1 MEKWTSCQSRRI
13 CDVLE
18 LNMRVKKTICLLW
31 AAIIVC
37 CMSSCSISA
46 RVKRAD
52 KRYNIGEYYAA
63 ADMYKQVY
71 KQVKS
76 KDKKTRA
83 HVAFNQAECYRILN
97 NSKAISA
104 YKNAIRYHY
113 HDSIVYL
120 HYAQVLQYQGKY
132 KDAIKQYDIYLEQHP
147 SDYVA
152 QAGKYA
158 CLKVEEWK
166 QQHSRYKIAP
176 AKEFNAKRSSNF
188 APAFIT
194 TDGDALVFTSNRQ
207 EQQSSTK
214 KKVRNSSVTGM
225 PTFNLYSAR
234 KNAAGKWEEIELC
247 EGLYSETEGEEDGTT
262 QKQTTT
268 AELGVCCFGEE
279 GRIMYF
285 TYSKPINGQDIGA
298 KIYTSQR
305 ASGEWSEAQELKLFN
320 DSSITVGHPS
330 LCATGDTLYF
340 VSDAPGGYGGKDI
353 YMALNNG
360 GAWDDIRNLG
370 PSINTSDDELFPY
383 IRHDGRLY
391 FSSKGH
397 PGYGGLDLFYAI
409 PEDTIWNV
417 FNMGAPFNSTGD
429 DFGITFAGKSEDGFF
444 SSNRG
449 QKKGYDLI
457 YSFVL
462 PQMEITIEGKVLNS
476 DGEHLSDATLRLI
489 GNDGT
494 NVKTQIRRDGTYRL
508 KLNKDTHY
516 AMLAT
521 ARGFLNQK
529 HVFTTEGLKDSYTYD
544 QDFTLA
550 PISKPVKMDNI
561 FFKFGSWELTP
572 DSEAGL
578 KALVKLLNDNP
589 NITIELAAH
598 TDLVGNNA
606 ANQELSLKRAQSVVD
621 YLIKNGIEKER
632 LTAIGYG
639 EEKPV
644 VVDDNLHKQYPYLP
658 KEQVLDEA
666 FISTLSAD
674 KQEVCNS
681 LNRRTE
687 FRVLKT
693 TYNLY

>member
-1 MEKWTSCQSRRI
+1 MK
-13 CDVLE
+13 L
-18 LNMRVKKTICLLW
+18 KTIISLL
-31 AAIIVC
+31 AIAF
-37 CMSSCSISA
+37 MATTFSACSVSA

-52 KRYNIGEYYAA
+52 RKYQIGEYYAA
-63 ADMYKQVY
+63 SEMYKQVY
-71 KQVKS
+71 KNLKS
-76 KDKKTRA
+76 KDKKLRA
-83 HVAFNQAECYRILN
+83 HVAFHQAECYRTLN
-97 NSKAISA
+97 NKKAATA

-113 HDSIVYL
+113 PDSIMYL

-158 CLKVEEWK
+158 CLKVDEWK

-194 TDGDALVFTSNRQ
+194 ADGDALVFTSNRQ
-207 EQQSSTK
+207 EQKSTEK
-214 KKVRNSSVTGM
+214 KKVRNSSVTGV

-234 KNAAGKWEEIELC
+234 KNAAGKWEDIELC
-247 EGLYSETEGEEDGTT
+247 EGLYSETESEEEGTS
-262 QKQTTT
+262 QKQTST
-268 AELGVCCFGEE
+268 AELGVCSFADE
-279 GRIMYF
+279 GRMMYF
-285 TYSKPINGQDIGA
+285 TYSQPINGQDIGA

-305 ASGEWSEAQELKLFN
+305 ASGEWSEAQDLKLFS

-330 LCATGDTLYF
+330 ICATGDTLYF

-353 YMALNNG
+353 YMAINNG

-370 PSINTSDDELFPY
+370 PTINTSDDELFPY
-383 IRHDGRLY
+383 IRQDGRLY
-391 FSSKGH
+391 FASKGH

-409 PEDTIWNV
+409 PEDTIWTI
-417 FNMGAPFNSTGD
+417 FNMGAPFNSMGD
-429 DFGITFAGKSEDGFF
+429 DFGITFAGASEDGFF
-444 SSNRG
+444 TSNRG

-457 YSFVL
+457 YSFTL
-462 PQMEITIEGKVLNS
+462 PQLEFLIEGKILNT
-476 DGEHLSDATLRLI
+476 DGEHLSEATLRLV

-508 KLNKDTHY
+508 KLNKDTRY
-516 AMLAT
+516 AMLVT
-521 ARGFLNQK
+521 SRGFLNQK
-529 HVFTTEGLKDSYTYD
+529 HTFATEGLKDSHTYE

-561 FFKFGSWELTP
+561 FFKFGSWELTS

-578 KALVKLLNDNP
+578 KALAKLLNDNP

-598 TDLVGNNA
+598 TDLVGNNE
-606 ANQELSLKRAQSVVD
+606 ANQELSHKRAQSVVD
-621 YLIKNGIEKER
+621 YLIKSGIEKER

-644 VVDDNLHKQYPYLP
+644 VVDDNLHKLYPYMP
-658 KEQVLDEA
+658 KDQVLDEA
-666 FISTLSAD
+666 FITTLTAD

>member
-1 MEKWTSCQSRRI
+1 MK
-13 CDVLE
+13 L
-18 LNMRVKKTICLLW
+18 KTIISLL
-31 AAIIVC
+31 AVAFVATTF
-37 CMSSCSISA
+37 SACSVSA
-46 RVKRAD
+46 RIKRAD
-52 KRYNIGEYYAA
+52 RKYQIGEYYAA

-71 KQVKS
+71 KNLKS
-76 KDKKTRA
+76 KDKKLRA
-83 HVAFNQAECYRILN
+83 HVAFHQAECYRTLN
-97 NSKAISA
+97 NKKAATA

-113 HDSIVYL
+113 PDSIMYL

-158 CLKVEEWK
+158 CLKVDEWK

-194 TDGDALVFTSNRQ
+194 ADGDALVFTSNRQ
-207 EQQSSTK
+207 EQKSTEK
-214 KKVRNSSVTGM
+214 KKVRNSSVTGV

-234 KNAAGKWEEIELC
+234 KNAAGKWEDIELC
-247 EGLYSETEGEEDGTT
+247 EGLYSETESEEEEGTT
-262 QKQTTT
+262 QKQTST
-268 AELGVCCFGEE
+268 AELGVCSFAEE
-279 GRIMYF
+279 GRMMYF

-305 ASGEWSEAQELKLFN
+305 ASGEWSEAQELKLFS

-330 LCATGDTLYF
+330 ICATGDTLYF

-353 YMALNNG
+353 YMAINSG

-370 PSINTSDDELFPY
+370 PTINTSDDELFPY
-383 IRHDGRLY
+383 IRQDGRLY

-409 PEDTIWNV
+409 PEDTIWTV
-417 FNMGAPFNSTGD
+417 FNMGAPFNSMGD
-429 DFGITFAGKSEDGFF
+429 DFGITFAGATEDGFF
-444 SSNRG
+444 TSNRG

-457 YSFVL
+457 YSFTL
-462 PQMEITIEGKVLNS
+462 PQLEFIIEGKVLNT
-476 DGEHLSDATLRLI
+476 DGEHLSEATLRLV

-508 KLNKDTHY
+508 KLNKDTRY

-521 ARGFLNQK
+521 SRGFLNQK
-529 HVFTTEGLKDSYTYD
+529 HTFATEGLKDSHTYK

-550 PISKPVKMDNI
+550 PISRPVKMDNI

-598 TDLVGNNA
+598 TDLVGNNE
-606 ANQELSLKRAQSVVD
+606 ANQELSHKRAQSVVD
-621 YLIKNGIEKER
+621 YLIKHGIEKER

-644 VVDDNLHKQYPYLP
+644 VVDDNLHKLYPYMP
-658 KEQVLDEA
+658 KDQVLDEA
-666 FISTLSAD
+666 FITTLTAD

>member
-1 MEKWTSCQSRRI
+1 
-13 CDVLE
+13 
-18 LNMRVKKTICLLW
+18 
-31 AAIIVC
+31 
-37 CMSSCSISA
+37 
-46 RVKRAD
+46 
-52 KRYNIGEYYAA
+52 
-63 ADMYKQVY
+63 
-71 KQVKS
+71 
-76 KDKKTRA
+76 
-83 HVAFNQAECYRILN
+83 
-97 NSKAISA
+97 
-104 YKNAIRYHY
+104 
-113 HDSIVYL
+113 
-120 HYAQVLQYQGKY
+120 
-132 KDAIKQYDIYLEQHP
+132 
-147 SDYVA
+147 
-152 QAGKYA
+152 
-158 CLKVEEWK
+158 
-166 QQHSRYKIAP
+166 
-176 AKEFNAKRSSNF
+176 
-188 APAFIT
+188 
-194 TDGDALVFTSNRQ
+194 
-207 EQQSSTK
+207 
-214 KKVRNSSVTGM
+214 
-225 PTFNLYSAR
+225 
-234 KNAAGKWEEIELC
+234 
-247 EGLYSETEGEEDGTT
+247 
-262 QKQTTT
+262 
-268 AELGVCCFGEE
+268 
-279 GRIMYF
+279 
-285 TYSKPINGQDIGA
+285 
-298 KIYTSQR
+298 
-305 ASGEWSEAQELKLFN
+305 
-320 DSSITVGHPS
+320 
-330 LCATGDTLYF
+330 
-340 VSDAPGGYGGKDI
+340 
-353 YMALNNG
+353 
-360 GAWDDIRNLG
+360 
-370 PSINTSDDELFPY
+370 
-383 IRHDGRLY
+383 
-391 FSSKGH
+391 
-397 PGYGGLDLFYAI
+397 
-409 PEDTIWNV
+409 
-417 FNMGAPFNSTGD
+417 
-429 DFGITFAGKSEDGFF
+429 
-444 SSNRG
+444 
-449 QKKGYDLI
+449 
-457 YSFVL
+457 
-462 PQMEITIEGKVLNS
+462 MEITIEGKVLNS

-516 AMLAT
+516 AMLST

-666 FISTLSAD
+666 FITTLTAD

>member
-1 MEKWTSCQSRRI
+1 MK
-13 CDVLE
+13 L
-18 LNMRVKKTICLLW
+18 KTIISLL
-31 AAIIVC
+31 AVAFLATTF
-37 CMSSCSISA
+37 SACSVSA

-52 KRYNIGEYYAA
+52 RKYQIGEYYAA
-63 ADMYKQVY
+63 AEMYKQVY
-71 KQVKS
+71 KNLNS
-76 KDKKTRA
+76 KDRKLRA
-83 HVAFNQAECYRILN
+83 HVAFHQAECYRTLN
-97 NSKAISA
+97 NKKAATA

-113 HDSIVYL
+113 PDSIMYL

-158 CLKVEEWK
+158 CLKVDEWK
-166 QQHSRYKIAP
+166 QQHTRYKIAP
-176 AKEFNAKRSSNF
+176 AKEFNAKRSSSF

-194 TDGDALVFTSNRQ
+194 ADGDALVFTSNRQ
-207 EQQSSTK
+207 EQKSTEK
-214 KKVRNSSVTGM
+214 KKVRNSSVTGV

-234 KNAAGKWEEIELC
+234 KNAAGKWEDIELC
-247 EGLYSETEGEEDGTT
+247 EGLYSETESEEEGTS
-262 QKQTTT
+262 QKQTST
-268 AELGVCCFGEE
+268 AELGVCSFADE
-279 GRIMYF
+279 GRMMYF

-305 ASGEWSEAQELKLFN
+305 ASGEWSEAQDLKLFS

-330 LCATGDTLYF
+330 ICATGDTLYF

-353 YMALNNG
+353 YMAINSG

-370 PSINTSDDELFPY
+370 PTINTSDDELFPY
-383 IRHDGRLY
+383 IRQDGRLY

-409 PEDTIWNV
+409 PEDTIWTV
-417 FNMGAPFNSTGD
+417 FNMGAPFNSMGD
-429 DFGITFAGKSEDGFF
+429 DFGITFAGASEDGFF
-444 SSNRG
+444 TSNRG

-457 YSFVL
+457 YSFTL
-462 PQMEITIEGKVLNS
+462 PQLEFLIEGKILNT
-476 DGEHLSDATLRLI
+476 DGEHLSEATLRLV

-508 KLNKDTHY
+508 KLNKDTRY
-516 AMLAT
+516 AMLVT
-521 ARGFLNQK
+521 SRGFLNQK
-529 HVFTTEGLKDSYTYD
+529 HTFATEGLKDSHTYK

-561 FFKFGSWELTP
+561 FFKFGSWELTS
-572 DSEAGL
+572 DSETGL
-578 KALVKLLNDNP
+578 KALAKLLNDNP

-598 TDLVGNNA
+598 TDLVGNNE
-606 ANQELSLKRAQSVVD
+606 ANQELSHKRAQSVVD
-621 YLIKNGIEKER
+621 YLIKHGIEKER

-644 VVDDNLHKQYPYLP
+644 VVDDNLHKLYPYMP
-658 KEQVLDEA
+658 KDQVLDEA
-666 FISTLSAD
+666 FITTLTAD

>member
-1 MEKWTSCQSRRI
+1 MK
-13 CDVLE
+13 L
-18 LNMRVKKTICLLW
+18 KTIISLLTV
-31 AAIIVC
+31 AVVATTF
-37 CMSSCSISA
+37 SACSVSA
-46 RVKRAD
+46 RIKRAD
-52 KRYNIGEYYAA
+52 RKYQIGEYYAA
-63 ADMYKQVY
+63 SEMYKQVY
-71 KQVKS
+71 KNLKS
-76 KDKKTRA
+76 KDKKLRA
-83 HVAFNQAECYRILN
+83 HVAFHQAECYRTLN
-97 NSKAISA
+97 NKRAANA

-113 HDSIVYL
+113 PDSIMYL

-152 QAGKYA
+152 LAGKYA
-158 CLKVEEWK
+158 CLKVDEWK

-194 TDGDALVFTSNRQ
+194 ADGDALIFTSNRQ
-207 EQQSSTK
+207 EQKSTEK
-214 KKVRNSSVTGM
+214 KKVRNSSVTGV

-234 KNAAGKWEEIELC
+234 KNAAGKWEDIELC
-247 EGLYSETEGEEDGTT
+247 EGLYAETESEEEEGTT
-262 QKQTTT
+262 QKQTST
-268 AELGVCCFGEE
+268 AELGVCTFADE
-279 GRIMYF
+279 GRMMYF

-305 ASGEWSEAQELKLFN
+305 ASGEWSEAQELKLFS

-330 LCATGDTLYF
+330 ICATGDTLYF

-353 YMALNNG
+353 YMAINSG

-370 PSINTSDDELFPY
+370 PTINTSDDELFPH
-383 IRHDGRLY
+383 IRQDGRLY
-391 FSSKGH
+391 FASKGH

-409 PEDTIWNV
+409 PQDTIWTI
-417 FNMGAPFNSTGD
+417 FNMGAPFNSMGD
-429 DFGITFAGKSEDGFF
+429 DFGITFAGATEDGFF
-444 SSNRG
+444 TSNRG

-457 YSFVL
+457 YSFTL
-462 PQMEITIEGKVLNS
+462 PQLEFLIEGKILNT
-476 DGEHLSDATLRLI
+476 DGEHLSEATLRLV

-508 KLNKDTHY
+508 KLNKDTRY

-521 ARGFLNQK
+521 SRGFLNQK
-529 HVFTTEGLKDSYTYD
+529 HTFATEGLKDSHTYE

-598 TDLVGNNA
+598 TDLVGNNE
-606 ANQELSLKRAQSVVD
+606 ANQELSHKRAQSVVN
-621 YLIKNGIEKER
+621 YLIRNGIEKER
-632 LTAIGYG
+632 LTPVGYG

-644 VVDDNLHKQYPYLP
+644 VVDEQLHKQYPYLP
-658 KEQVLDEA
+658 KDQVLDEA
-666 FISTLSAD
+666 FITTLSAD

-681 LNRRTE
+681 LNRRIE